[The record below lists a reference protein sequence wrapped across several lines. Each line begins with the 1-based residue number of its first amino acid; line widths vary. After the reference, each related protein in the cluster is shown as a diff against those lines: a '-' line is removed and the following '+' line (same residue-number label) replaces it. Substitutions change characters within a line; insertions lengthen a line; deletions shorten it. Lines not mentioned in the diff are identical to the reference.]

1 MEADGAAGTGAAT
14 AAGVAADFSAFTTTP
29 GLATGFAL
37 TATDFDSGLAE
48 GFGVDLITDLVSGLA
63 GLPEL
68 PGLAGTGLATAC
80 LLAAGVID
88 LAEDFLASG
97 FTADAAFF
105 RAGLADADLE
115 DATGFTEDLA
125 AGFTA
130 GLEGGLPALAD
141 LATGLPGLTAT
152 FGAGL
157 AFTALFAPVL
167 AAGFA
172 MVLDIVFAGALAGV
186 AGFFL
191 ATAFMICLLSKS
203 APH

>member
-1 MEADGAAGTGAAT
+1 M
-14 AAGVAADFSAFTTTP
+14 
-29 GLATGFAL
+29 
-37 TATDFDSGLAE
+37 
-48 GFGVDLITDLVSGLA
+48 DLITDLVSGLT

-105 RAGLADADLE
+105 KAGLADADFE
-115 DATGFTEDLA
+115 DAVGLAEDFAADLTGGLA
-125 AGFTA
+125 AFA
-130 GLEGGLPALAD
+130 GLATDLPD
-141 LATGLPGLTAT
+141 LATGLTAT
-152 FGAGL
+152 FGTGL
-157 AFTALFAPVL
+157 TWAVLFAPLL

-172 MVLDIVFAGALAGV
+172 GVLDIVFAGALAGV

-191 ATAFMICLLSKS
+191 ATAFIICLLSKS
-203 APH
+203 APY